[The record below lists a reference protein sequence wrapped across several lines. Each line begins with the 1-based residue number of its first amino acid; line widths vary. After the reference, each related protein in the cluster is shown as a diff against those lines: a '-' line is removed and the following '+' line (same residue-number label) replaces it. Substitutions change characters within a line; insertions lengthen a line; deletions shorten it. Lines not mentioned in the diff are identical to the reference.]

1 LLTLCI
7 AFLIKAIKEV
17 SFFHSFYAEN
27 FLKKRNFGVKKK
39 SRTAE
44 GGGQAVSKARENR
57 AKKSK
62 LLKNRGIEYIT
73 VISIGG

>member
-27 FLKKRNFGVKKK
+27 FLKKRNFGFKKAERNGQTARTSRVEKAGK
-39 SRTAE
+39 SGE
-44 GGGQAVSKARENR
+44 KE
-57 AKKSK
+57 
-62 LLKNRGIEYIT
+62 
-73 VISIGG
+73 